1 MLTKT
6 EIVVVVIM
14 IVALIL
20 IIYEMGQG
28 RSWTL

>member
-6 EIVVVVIM
+6 EIFVVVLMVL
-14 IVALIL
+14 ALIF
-20 IIYEMGQG
+20 IVYEMGQG